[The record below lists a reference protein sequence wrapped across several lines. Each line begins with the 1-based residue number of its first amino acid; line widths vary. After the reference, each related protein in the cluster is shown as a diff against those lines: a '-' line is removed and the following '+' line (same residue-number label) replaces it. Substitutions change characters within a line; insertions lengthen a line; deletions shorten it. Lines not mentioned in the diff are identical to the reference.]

1 MKLIEQT
8 LKRNDSV
15 ITSPFGM
22 RYHPIEKVWKMHNG
36 VDYGTNRENWNV
48 FALEPAKVVACG
60 FDRKTGAGLY
70 VWIAYPRLNIEVCF
84 FHLDKYFVKKGQYV
98 DNNTVVGLV
107 GTTGSSS
114 GIHLHL
120 GVRTLDTK
128 KYFDPESY
136 DYQPE
141 DTTLVVDGMWGTK
154 VTKELQRY
162 YQTIIDGVISG
173 QIKQKA
179 NENIYTIKFGLGGSN
194 LVRKIQKNLGIKVDG
209 YLGKGTISALQLRLG
224 SQVTGYINAKDDETV
239 IKIQTLLNEGK
250 VLM

>member
-1 MKLIEQT
+1 MKLIEQI
-8 LKRNDSV
+8 LQRKDYK
-15 ITSPFGM
+15 ITSPYGM
-22 RYHPIEKVWKMHNG
+22 RYHPIENKWKMHNG
-36 VDYGTNRENWNV
+36 VDYGTNRENWHT
-48 FALEPAKVVACG
+48 FALEQGKVRACG
-60 FDRKTGAGLY
+60 YDKSAGNY
-70 VWIAYPRLNIEVCF
+70 IWIMYPRLNIETCY
-84 FHLDKYFVKKGQYV
+84 FHLKDYYVKKGQIVEPYK
-98 DNNTVVGLV
+98 TLGRV

-128 KYFDPESY
+128 KYFNPELY

-141 DTTLVVDGMWGTK
+141 DTMLVVDGMWGTK

-162 YQTIIDGVISG
+162 YQTIIDGIISG

-194 LVRKIQKNLGIKVDG
+194 LVRKIQKDLGIKVDG
-209 YLGKGTISALQLRLG
+209 YLGKGTISALQSRLG
-224 SQVTGYINAKDDETV
+224 SKVTGYINAKDDETV